1 MTLETLKQ
9 AGSGWS
15 KILGSRPD
23 WEAHFRLDAEGM
35 NAGFLAFGAAVL
47 AAIVL
52 ATLRFGFPPPL
63 AMALVVIQ
71 HLLPLLALFIATG
84 LLTRFTAFAG
94 SSARFVVPGLYLLAV
109 MKLVEG
115 LATLLGVPLA
125 GAILA
130 VTGFLGFRLA
140 RANGLTLAP
149 AVGYGLALFV
159 LLAVLPIALYMLV
172 NAF

>member
-9 AGSGWS
+9 AGAGWS
-15 KILGSRPD
+15 KILGRRPD
-23 WEAHFRLDAEGM
+23 WQSHFRFDAEAM
-35 NAGFLAFGAAVL
+35 NGGFLAFGAAVL
-47 AAIVL
+47 VAIVL

-63 AMALVVIQ
+63 AMALVVVQ

-84 LLTRFTAFAG
+84 LVARLSAFSGSTA
-94 SSARFVVPGLYLLAV
+94 SFVVPGLYLLAA

-130 VTGFLGFRLA
+130 VTGILGFRLA
-140 RANGLTLAP
+140 QANGLSLPTAI
-149 AVGYGLALFV
+149 GYGLALFV